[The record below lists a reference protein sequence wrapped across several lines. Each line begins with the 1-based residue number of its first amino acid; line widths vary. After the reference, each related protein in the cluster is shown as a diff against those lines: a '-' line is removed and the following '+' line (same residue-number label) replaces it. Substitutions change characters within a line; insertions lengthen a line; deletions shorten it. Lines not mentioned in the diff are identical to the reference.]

1 MCAVSDQSPTSLSDD
16 PSDTEGSKHRGRGLL
31 GNSSLGG
38 TSLCQLFPAEVV
50 WNLALGIVSLLA
62 PGSQSASDIPQ
73 AGAIGH
79 PETPTLWGPMLTLSN
94 INSGWH
100 SKKDRF
106 CGQGQT
112 KCDLTPALWQGGIRS
127 VPLQPVNCFMFSQ
140 YHLGALLHMM

>member
-1 MCAVSDQSPTSLSDD
+1 
-16 PSDTEGSKHRGRGLL
+16 
-31 GNSSLGG
+31 LGG

-94 INSGWH
+94 IN
-100 SKKDRF
+100 
-106 CGQGQT
+106 
-112 KCDLTPALWQGGIRS
+112 LGGIPKKIAFVAKAKRN
-127 VPLQPVNCFMFSQ
+127 LI
-140 YHLGALLHMM
+140 